1 MHFWKKGENSHFS
14 ENLRSRKYEDSVL
27 NTRDSHSFPKITER
41 RAEMS
46 NKNKSTIRTTIKPVF
61 IILVLL
67 VPILLVFF
75 VFFFFFLDVSLLNE
89 NISFFESLNSHFK
102 EILVLSVCFW
112 ALAFYY
118 ITGGFHLNEP
128 RKTDTLATSKWK
140 TIEEQKKEFKIAP
153 IDPKVELSVGGAPV
167 NKISDNEILYEIAPS
182 HDLTMGITRS
192 GKSRK
197 IVRQL
202 VMLASMA
209 NESMIFNDPK
219 KEMYQ
224 DFHQYLSKRGYDVK
238 CLDFRRPEVSDAWNP
253 LDDIIEMVRQ
263 GNIDEADQYAEDQVV
278 SLVVDNG
285 KTEPIWVEGQKA
297 LIKALILEVTQA
309 PIPENKK
316 NYYSIYQ
323 TCSILGKE
331 IKVDG
336 SDKPLLTVYMESL
349 EETSPARISY
359 TPVANSKDK
368 TTASFFSSAL
378 ASLHP
383 FTGQKLMKVLGHSS
397 FNFHDFK
404 DGKKALFVVN
414 PDEKKTYDAI
424 TAMVYDNAYQSL
436 IFEANKQSGRKL
448 PKRVHMIFDE
458 FGNMPKINML
468 ETKMTV
474 SLSREILYHLYLQDF
489 KQMNEKYGD
498 NVASIIRGNCALWYF
513 ISSADYDVCEE
524 MSKKLGE
531 ETIWVQNQGGNYNER
546 SNQTGGNVGYNQ
558 QTRRLMNANELLE
571 SDIRDGHGII
581 VYRSYL
587 GPCRV
592 DLPDCSQ
599 YKWYGEMKHD
609 EEEIE
614 NKDLTLNYAIPRY
627 IEISS
632 QILNTH
638 GIRLK
643 QERRAVYSADGGKCA
658 SNKGKNSN
666 DMYWYW
672 STRSDLS
679 ESVLTN
685 VLEHF
690 KNTKTPPT
698 RERIQQYMRSES
710 FVEWLTSIDIDEKT
724 SGKNGKDLEQIFE
737 KNGQTNEPLEDNAFT
752 DAWC

>member
-1 MHFWKKGENSHFS
+1 MSDKNS
-14 ENLRSRKYEDSVL
+14 
-27 NTRDSHSFPKITER
+27 
-41 RAEMS
+41 
-46 NKNKSTIRTTIKPVF
+46 STIRTSVKPVF
-61 IILVLL
+61 FILVFLF
-67 VPILLVFF
+67 PILFIFLLG
-75 VFFFFFLDVSLLNE
+75 FFFFLDIEMLEEHV
-89 NISFFESLNSHFK
+89 SFFQSCSNHMMET
-102 EILVLSVCFW
+102 LVLTVCFW
-112 ALAFYY
+112 AIAFYY
-118 ITGGFHLNEP
+118 IAGSFHLKEP
-128 RKTDTLATSKWK
+128 KKTDTLASAKWK
-140 TIEEQKKEFKIAP
+140 TVEEQKKEFKIAP
-153 IDPKVELSVGGAPV
+153 IDPTVELPVGGAPI
-167 NKISDNEILYEIAPS
+167 NKISESELLYETAPS
-182 HDLTMGITRS
+182 HDLAMGITRS

-197 IVRQL
+197 LVRQL

-209 NESMIFNDPK
+209 GESMIFNDPK

-224 DFHQYLSKRGYDVK
+224 DFHKYLSNHGYEVK
-238 CLDFRRPEVSDAWNP
+238 CLDFRRPEVSDTWNP
-253 LDDIIEMVRQ
+253 LDDIIYMVKL

-278 SLVVDNG
+278 SLVIDNG

-309 PIPENKK
+309 PIPDNKK

-323 TCSILGKE
+323 TCSILGKD
-331 IKVDG
+331 IRVDG
-336 SDKPLLTVYMESL
+336 VDKPLLTVYMESL
-349 EETSPARISY
+349 DETSPARVSY

-383 FTGQKLMKVLGHSS
+383 FTGQKLMKVLGKSS

-414 PDEKKTYDAI
+414 PDEKRTYDAI

-436 IFEANKQSGRKL
+436 IYEANKLSGRKL
-448 PKRVHMIFDE
+448 KKRVHMIFDE

-513 ISSADYDVCEE
+513 ISSADYDTCEE
-524 MSKKLGE
+524 MSKKLGN

-546 SNQTGGNVGYNQ
+546 STQTGGNVGYNQ
-558 QTRRLMNANELLE
+558 QTRRLMDANQLLE

-592 DLPDCSQ
+592 ELPDCSQ
-599 YKWYGEMKHD
+599 YKWYKEMEHD
-609 EEEIE
+609 EEEHE
-614 NKDLTLNYAIPRY
+614 NESLALEYSIPRY
-627 IEISS
+627 VLITSDV
-632 QILNTH
+632 LATY

-643 QERRAVYSADGGKCA
+643 KNDAKVFSASGGKLGA
-658 SNKGKNSN
+658 NRGMNSQ

-672 STRSDLS
+672 STRADLGN
-679 ESVLTN
+679 SVVTH
-685 VLEHF
+685 VMEYF
-690 KNTKTPPT
+690 KSSRDLPT
-698 RERIQQYMRSES
+698 RERIQEYMRSDE
-710 FVEWLTSIDIDEKT
+710 FVEWLSSIDADEKS
-724 SGKNGKDLEQIFE
+724 SGKTKEDLSKCLEE
-737 KNGQTNEPLEDNAFT
+737 NGQKNEPIEDNAFS
-752 DAWC
+752 DAWCD

>member
-1 MHFWKKGENSHFS
+1 MHFWKSSESSHFS

-89 NISFFESLNSHFK
+89 NISFFESLDSHFK

-474 SLSREILYHLYLQDF
+474 SLSREIL
-489 KQMNEKYGD
+489 
-498 NVASIIRGNCALWYF
+498 
-513 ISSADYDVCEE
+513 
-524 MSKKLGE
+524 
-531 ETIWVQNQGGNYNER
+531 
-546 SNQTGGNVGYNQ
+546 
-558 QTRRLMNANELLE
+558 
-571 SDIRDGHGII
+571 
-581 VYRSYL
+581 
-587 GPCRV
+587 
-592 DLPDCSQ
+592 
-599 YKWYGEMKHD
+599 
-609 EEEIE
+609 
-614 NKDLTLNYAIPRY
+614 
-627 IEISS
+627 
-632 QILNTH
+632 
-638 GIRLK
+638 
-643 QERRAVYSADGGKCA
+643 
-658 SNKGKNSN
+658 
-666 DMYWYW
+666 
-672 STRSDLS
+672 
-679 ESVLTN
+679 
-685 VLEHF
+685 
-690 KNTKTPPT
+690 
-698 RERIQQYMRSES
+698 
-710 FVEWLTSIDIDEKT
+710 
-724 SGKNGKDLEQIFE
+724 
-737 KNGQTNEPLEDNAFT
+737 
-752 DAWC
+752 